1 MILLGAIVFA
11 GMLCEGASADWAS
24 VYLTGPL
31 QARGAVPGLA
41 YAAFALAMVIVRLT
55 GNRLL
60 DRFAPSR
67 LLPVLAGIAT
77 IGFAGGLLIDR
88 PIPAII
94 GFMFLGIGLASIVP
108 AVFSAAGR
116 IPGLHAGTAVATAS
130 ACGWAGFVCGPP
142 LIGRLASLT
151 SLPLAL
157 GLLPVLTTFI
167 VVATLL
173 TPALRSAPPR
183 SLTGPNQ

>member
-1 MILLGAIVFA
+1 MA
-11 GMLCEGASADWAS
+11 
-24 VYLTGPL
+24 TH
-31 QARGAVPGLA
+31 RG
-41 YAAFALAMVIVRLT
+41 LT

-67 LLPVLAGIAT
+67 LLPVLAGVST

-88 PIPAII
+88 PIPAIV
-94 GFMFLGIGLASIVP
+94 GFMFLGIGLASVVP

-142 LIGRLASLT
+142 GSSASRRSTSVPGRLLPRWRRTAGGPEVRAPARQLSTAISHRHLT
-151 SLPLAL
+151 
-157 GLLPVLTTFI
+157 I
-167 VVATLL
+167 
-173 TPALRSAPPR
+173 
-183 SLTGPNQ
+183 